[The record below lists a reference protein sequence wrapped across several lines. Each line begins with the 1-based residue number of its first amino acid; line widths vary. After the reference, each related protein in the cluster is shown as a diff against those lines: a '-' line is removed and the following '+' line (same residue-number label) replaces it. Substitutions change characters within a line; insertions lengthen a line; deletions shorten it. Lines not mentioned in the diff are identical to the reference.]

1 VFIVQIPPSPPPS
14 LPSPEIVLGG
24 GPTTEQLLIMVAGA
38 AVIIG
43 IIVLGPVGRALADG
57 IRHLFGARKAA
68 DAPALEAIREEV
80 AALQHRVAELEER
93 QDFAERLL
101 AQARERGL
109 LAGPPPG

>member
-1 VFIVQIPPSPPPS
+1 MLQIPPPTPPPS
-14 LPSPEIVLGG
+14 LPEVVIAGG

-43 IIVLGPVGRALADG
+43 ILVLGPVGRALADG
-57 IRHLFGARKAA
+57 IRHLLGGRKAA
-68 DAPALEAIREEV
+68 DAPELAALREEM
-80 AALQHRVAELEER
+80 AALQHRLAELEER

-109 LAGPPPG
+109 LSGPGKD

>member
-1 VFIVQIPPSPPPS
+1 MPPPS
-14 LPSPEIVLGG
+14 LPEVVIAGG

-43 IIVLGPVGRALADG
+43 ILVLGPVGRALADG

-68 DAPALEAIREEV
+68 EAPALEALREEV
-80 AALQHRVAELEER
+80 AALQHRLAELEER

-109 LAGPPPG
+109 LAGPGPG

>member
-1 VFIVQIPPSPPPS
+1 MVLQVPPPPTPLPEVFIPS
-14 LPSPEIVLGG
+14 G

-43 IIVLGPVGRALADG
+43 ILVLGPVGRALADG

-68 DAPALEAIREEV
+68 DAPALEAMKEEV

-109 LAGPPPG
+109 LAGPPSG